1 MPKTLK
7 LTQISANFQLVLP
20 VFPISPQ
27 GSRPGAGSGLEPPF
41 TSMSKEGLGFVHI
54 VGTKRSPST
63 APDSEEEE
71 PHESEED
78 LFACLYHLE

>member
-1 MPKTLK
+1 
-7 LTQISANFQLVLP
+7 
-20 VFPISPQ
+20 
-27 GSRPGAGSGLEPPF
+27 
-41 TSMSKEGLGFVHI
+41 MSKEGLGFVHM
-54 VGTKRSPST
+54 VGTKRSPSS